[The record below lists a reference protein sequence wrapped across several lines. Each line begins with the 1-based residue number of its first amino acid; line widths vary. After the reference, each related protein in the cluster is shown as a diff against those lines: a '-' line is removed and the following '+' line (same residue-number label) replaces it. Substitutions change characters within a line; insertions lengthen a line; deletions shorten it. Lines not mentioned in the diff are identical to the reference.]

1 MITETVRMRY
11 GWIIILWCM
20 AVFPVT
26 AQRMHVEDFGRYKK
40 PFLRKASFATDK
52 RQAFLDFFTNEKGFQ
67 FFVEDT
73 PIAATEGEG
82 MVTLALPHRTG
93 SLIIKHPVYGQLAW
107 KVPNGVLKKKKHY
120 HAYLHTESLEK
131 EFRQQKQWA
140 LISTVP
146 ERAIVYVDT
155 VIHPLLDGNLSIYLP
170 LGRHVCRI
178 ESPFYQ
184 TLNDTI
190 ELTDIAR
197 FEKRYVLQPFYA
209 YLTVETDWPDA
220 RICLDGDSLGLQRVE
235 TSRLMPGRYRLT
247 VNQGDSLYYEQWLEL
262 ANAERK
268 VVDLHGI
275 ELRPFPQLGQ
285 SIEMSGF
292 PDEVLSDSM
301 ASDGLQ
307 KQPGQWADVHITA
320 FDADTEIWLN
330 RERVGQGEWRGNLA
344 PGFYAVSSRKEGL
357 DSRTDFFWVDAGK
370 SVELNLISPLADYG
384 LLNVSC
390 DEVDATVF
398 LNGLAVGSAPCVLR
412 NLPVN
417 RTYRVRL
424 VKGRKAA
431 ETLVRL
437 KGNDIVN
444 VKLKLK

>member
-1 MITETVRMRY
+1 
-11 GWIIILWCM
+11 M
-20 AVFPVT
+20 AVFPVM

-40 PFLRKASFATDK
+40 PFLHKASFTTDK
-52 RQAFLDFFTNEKGFQ
+52 RQALLDFFTNEKGFQ
-67 FFVEDT
+67 FFVEDA
-73 PIAATEGEG
+73 PVAATEGEG

-155 VIHPLLDGNLSIYLP
+155 VIHPLLDGNLSLYLP
-170 LGRHVCRI
+170 LGWHVCRI

-190 ELTDIAR
+190 ELTDIVR

-292 PDEVLSDSM
+292 PDEVLADSM

-307 KQPGQWADVHITA
+307 EQSGQWADVHITA

-398 LNGLAVGSAPCVLR
+398 LNGLAIGSAPCVLR
-412 NLPVN
+412 NLPVG

-437 KGNDIVN
+437 RGNDIVN

>member
-1 MITETVRMRY
+1 
-11 GWIIILWCM
+11 M
-20 AVFPVT
+20 AVFPVM

-40 PFLRKASFATDK
+40 PFLHKASFTTDK
-52 RQAFLDFFTNEKGFQ
+52 RQALLDFFTNEKGFQ
-67 FFVEDT
+67 FFVEDA
-73 PIAATEGEG
+73 PVAATEGEG

-155 VIHPLLDGNLSIYLP
+155 VIHPLLDGNLSLYLP

-190 ELTDIAR
+190 ELTDIVR

-247 VNQGDSLYYEQWLEL
+247 VNLGDSLYYEQWLEL

-292 PDEVLSDSM
+292 PDEVLADSM

-307 KQPGQWADVHITA
+307 EQSGQWADVHITA

-330 RERVGQGEWRGNLA
+330 RERLGQGEWRGNLA

-390 DEVDATVF
+390 DEVDVTVF
-398 LNGLAVGSAPCVLR
+398 LNGLAIGSAPCVLR
-412 NLPVN
+412 NLPVG

-437 KGNDIVN
+437 RGNDIVN

>member
-1 MITETVRMRY
+1 
-11 GWIIILWCM
+11 M
-20 AVFPVT
+20 AVFPVM

-40 PFLRKASFATDK
+40 PFLRKASFTTDK
-52 RQAFLDFFTNEKGFQ
+52 RQALLDFFTNEKGFQ
-67 FFVEDT
+67 FFVEDA
-73 PIAATEGEG
+73 PVAATEGEG

-155 VIHPLLDGNLSIYLP
+155 VIHPLLDGNLSLYLP

-190 ELTDIAR
+190 ELTDIVR

-247 VNQGDSLYYEQWLEL
+247 VNLGDSLYYEQWLEL

-292 PDEVLSDSM
+292 PDEVLADSM

-307 KQPGQWADVHITA
+307 EQSGQWADVHITA

-398 LNGLAVGSAPCVLR
+398 LNGLAIGSAPCVLR
-412 NLPVN
+412 NLPVG

-437 KGNDIVN
+437 RGNDIVN

>member
-1 MITETVRMRY
+1 
-11 GWIIILWCM
+11 M
-20 AVFPVT
+20 AVFPVM

-40 PFLRKASFATDK
+40 PFLHKASFTTDK
-52 RQAFLDFFTNEKGFQ
+52 RQALLDFFTNEKGFQ
-67 FFVEDT
+67 FFVEDA
-73 PIAATEGEG
+73 PVAATEGEG

-120 HAYLHTESLEK
+120 HAYLHIESLEK

-155 VIHPLLDGNLSIYLP
+155 VIHPLLDGNLSLYLP

-190 ELTDIAR
+190 ELTDIVR

-292 PDEVLSDSM
+292 PDEVLADSM

-307 KQPGQWADVHITA
+307 EQSGQWADVHITA
-320 FDADTEIWLN
+320 FDANTEIWLN
-330 RERVGQGEWRGNLA
+330 RERVGQGEWRGILA

-398 LNGLAVGSAPCVLR
+398 LNGLAIGSAPCVLR
-412 NLPVN
+412 NLPVG

-437 KGNDIVN
+437 RGNDIVN

>member
-1 MITETVRMRY
+1 MRY

-20 AVFPVT
+20 TAFPVM
-26 AQRMHVEDFGRYKK
+26 AQRMRVEDFGRYKR
-40 PFLRKASFATDK
+40 PFLQKAPFTTDK
-52 RQAFLDFFTNEKGFQ
+52 RQALLDFFTNEKGFQ
-67 FFVEDT
+67 FFVEDA
-73 PIAATEGEG
+73 PVAATEGEG
-82 MVTLALPHRTG
+82 MVTLTLPHRT
-93 SLIIKHPVYGQLAW
+93 SFLVIKHPVYGQLAW
-107 KVPNGVLKKKKHY
+107 KVPDGVLKKKKHY

-146 ERAIVYVDT
+146 EHAIVYVDT
-155 VIHPLLDGNLSIYLP
+155 VIHPLLDGTLSLYLP
-170 LGRHVCRI
+170 LGRHACRI

-190 ELTDIAR
+190 ELTDSTR

-220 RICLDGDSLGLQRVE
+220 RICLDGQPLGMERIE

-247 VNQGDSLYYEQWLEL
+247 VDQGDSLYYEQWLEL

-275 ELRPFPQLGQ
+275 ELRPFPQPGQ
-285 SIEMSGF
+285 TIETLGF
-292 PDEVLSDSM
+292 PNEVLADSLASDS
-301 ASDGLQ
+301 LQ
-307 KQPGQWADVHITA
+307 VQPEQWADVHITA

-330 RERVGQGEWRGNLA
+330 RERVGQGEWRGKLA
-344 PGFYAVSSRKEGL
+344 PGFYAVSSKKEGL

-390 DEVDATVF
+390 DEVDAAVF
-398 LNGLAVGSAPCVLR
+398 LNGLAAGFAPCVLR
-412 NLPVN
+412 NLPVG
-417 RTYRVRL
+417 RTYRLQL

>member
-1 MITETVRMRY
+1 
-11 GWIIILWCM
+11 M
-20 AVFPVT
+20 AVFPVM

-40 PFLRKASFATDK
+40 PFLHKASFTTDK
-52 RQAFLDFFTNEKGFQ
+52 RQALLDFFTNEKGFQ
-67 FFVEDT
+67 FFVEDA
-73 PIAATEGEG
+73 PVAATEGEG

-155 VIHPLLDGNLSIYLP
+155 VIHPLLDGNLSLYLP

-190 ELTDIAR
+190 ELTDIVR

-247 VNQGDSLYYEQWLEL
+247 VNLGDSLYYEQWLEL

-292 PDEVLSDSM
+292 PDEVLADSM

-307 KQPGQWADVHITA
+307 EQSGQWADVHITA

-330 RERVGQGEWRGNLA
+330 RERLGQGEWRGNLA

-370 SVELNLISPLADYG
+370 SVELNLTSPLADYG

-390 DEVDATVF
+390 EEVDATVF
-398 LNGLAVGSAPCVLR
+398 LNGLAIGSAPCVLR
-412 NLPVN
+412 NLPVG

-437 KGNDIVN
+437 RGNDIVN

>member
-1 MITETVRMRY
+1 
-11 GWIIILWCM
+11 M
-20 AVFPVT
+20 AVFPVM
-26 AQRMHVEDFGRYKK
+26 AQRMRVEDFGRYKK
-40 PFLRKASFATDK
+40 PFLHKASFTTDK
-52 RQAFLDFFTNEKGFQ
+52 RQALLDFFTNEKGFQ
-67 FFVEDT
+67 FFVEDA
-73 PIAATEGEG
+73 PVAATEGEG

-155 VIHPLLDGNLSIYLP
+155 VIHPLLDGNLSLYLP

-190 ELTDIAR
+190 ELTDIVR

-247 VNQGDSLYYEQWLEL
+247 VNLGDSLYYEQWLEL

-292 PDEVLSDSM
+292 PDEVLADSM

-307 KQPGQWADVHITA
+307 EQSGQWADVHITA
-320 FDADTEIWLN
+320 FDVDTEIWLN
-330 RERVGQGEWRGNLA
+330 RERLGQGEWRGNLA

-398 LNGLAVGSAPCVLR
+398 LNGLAIGSAPCVLR
-412 NLPVN
+412 NLPVG

-437 KGNDIVN
+437 RGNDIVN

>member
-1 MITETVRMRY
+1 
-11 GWIIILWCM
+11 M
-20 AVFPVT
+20 AVFPVM

-40 PFLRKASFATDK
+40 PFLHKASFTTDK
-52 RQAFLDFFTNEKGFQ
+52 RQALLDFFTNEKGFQ
-67 FFVEDT
+67 FFVEDASV
-73 PIAATEGEG
+73 AATEGEG

-155 VIHPLLDGNLSIYLP
+155 VIHPLLDGNLSLYLP

-190 ELTDIAR
+190 ELTDIVR

-235 TSRLMPGRYRLT
+235 TSRLMSGRYRLT

-292 PDEVLSDSM
+292 PDEVLADSM

-307 KQPGQWADVHITA
+307 EQSGQWADVHITA

-398 LNGLAVGSAPCVLR
+398 LNGLAIGSAPCVLR
-412 NLPVN
+412 NLPVG

-437 KGNDIVN
+437 RGNDIVN

>member
-1 MITETVRMRY
+1 M
-11 GWIIILWCM
+11 
-20 AVFPVT
+20 

-40 PFLRKASFATDK
+40 PFLHKASFTTDK
-52 RQAFLDFFTNEKGFQ
+52 RQALLDFFTNEKGFQ
-67 FFVEDT
+67 FFVEDA
-73 PIAATEGEG
+73 PVAATEGEG

-155 VIHPLLDGNLSIYLP
+155 VIHPLLDGNLSLYLP

-190 ELTDIAR
+190 ELTDIVR

-247 VNQGDSLYYEQWLEL
+247 VNLGDSLYYEQWLEL

-292 PDEVLSDSM
+292 PDEVLADSM

-307 KQPGQWADVHITA
+307 ELSGQWADVHITA

-398 LNGLAVGSAPCVLR
+398 LNGLAIGSAPCVLR
-412 NLPVN
+412 NLPVG

-437 KGNDIVN
+437 RGNDIVN

>member
-1 MITETVRMRY
+1 
-11 GWIIILWCM
+11 M
-20 AVFPVT
+20 AVFPVM

-40 PFLRKASFATDK
+40 PFLHKASFTTDK
-52 RQAFLDFFTNEKGFQ
+52 RQALLDFFTNEKGFQ
-67 FFVEDT
+67 FFVEDA
-73 PIAATEGEG
+73 PVAATEGEG

-155 VIHPLLDGNLSIYLP
+155 VIHPLLDGNLSLYLP

-190 ELTDIAR
+190 ELTDIVR

-247 VNQGDSLYYEQWLEL
+247 VNLGDSLYYEQWLEL

-292 PDEVLSDSM
+292 PDEVLADSM

-307 KQPGQWADVHITA
+307 EQSGQWADVHITA

-330 RERVGQGEWRGNLA
+330 RERLGQGEWRGNLA

-370 SVELNLISPLADYG
+370 SVELNLTSPLADYG

-398 LNGLAVGSAPCVLR
+398 LNGLAIGSAPCVLR
-412 NLPVN
+412 NLPVG

-437 KGNDIVN
+437 RGNDIVN

>member
-1 MITETVRMRY
+1 
-11 GWIIILWCM
+11 M
-20 AVFPVT
+20 AVFPVM

-40 PFLRKASFATDK
+40 PFLHKASFTTDK
-52 RQAFLDFFTNEKGFQ
+52 RQALLDFFTNEKGFQ
-67 FFVEDT
+67 FFVEDA
-73 PIAATEGEG
+73 PVAATEGEG

-155 VIHPLLDGNLSIYLP
+155 VIHPLLDGNLSLYLP

-190 ELTDIAR
+190 ELTDIVR
-197 FEKRYVLQPFYA
+197 FEKRYVLLPFYA

-247 VNQGDSLYYEQWLEL
+247 VNLGDSLYYEQWLEL

-292 PDEVLSDSM
+292 PDEVLADSM

-307 KQPGQWADVHITA
+307 EQSGQWADVHITA

-330 RERVGQGEWRGNLA
+330 RERLGQGEWRGNLA

-398 LNGLAVGSAPCVLR
+398 LNGLAIGSAPCVLR
-412 NLPVN
+412 NLPVG

-437 KGNDIVN
+437 RGNDIVN

>member
-1 MITETVRMRY
+1 
-11 GWIIILWCM
+11 M
-20 AVFPVT
+20 AVFPVM

-40 PFLRKASFATDK
+40 PFLHKASFTTDK
-52 RQAFLDFFTNEKGFQ
+52 RQALLDFFTNEKGFQ
-67 FFVEDT
+67 FFVEDA
-73 PIAATEGEG
+73 PVAATEGEG

-155 VIHPLLDGNLSIYLP
+155 VIHPLLDGNLSLYLP

-190 ELTDIAR
+190 ELTDIVR

-275 ELRPFPQLGQ
+275 ELCPFPQLGQ

-292 PDEVLSDSM
+292 PDEVLADSM

-307 KQPGQWADVHITA
+307 EQSGQWADVHITA

-390 DEVDATVF
+390 NEVDATVF
-398 LNGLAVGSAPCVLR
+398 LNGLAIGSAPCVLR
-412 NLPVN
+412 NLPVG

-437 KGNDIVN
+437 RGNDIVN

>member
-1 MITETVRMRY
+1 
-11 GWIIILWCM
+11 M
-20 AVFPVT
+20 AVFPVM

-40 PFLRKASFATDK
+40 PFLHKASFTTDK
-52 RQAFLDFFTNEKGFQ
+52 RQALLDFFTNEKGFQ
-67 FFVEDT
+67 FFVEDA
-73 PIAATEGEG
+73 PVAATEGEG

-155 VIHPLLDGNLSIYLP
+155 VIHPLLDGNLSLYLP

-190 ELTDIAR
+190 ELTDIVR

-292 PDEVLSDSM
+292 PDEVLADSM

-307 KQPGQWADVHITA
+307 EQSGQWTGVHITA

-398 LNGLAVGSAPCVLR
+398 LNGLAIGSAPCVLR
-412 NLPVN
+412 NLPVG

-437 KGNDIVN
+437 RGNDIVN

>member
-1 MITETVRMRY
+1 
-11 GWIIILWCM
+11 M
-20 AVFPVT
+20 AVFPVM

-40 PFLRKASFATDK
+40 PFLHKASFTTDK
-52 RQAFLDFFTNEKGFQ
+52 RQALLDFFTNEKGFQ
-67 FFVEDT
+67 FFVEDA
-73 PIAATEGEG
+73 PVAATEGEG

-155 VIHPLLDGNLSIYLP
+155 VIHPLLDGNLSLYLP

-190 ELTDIAR
+190 ELTDIVR

-247 VNQGDSLYYEQWLEL
+247 VNLGDSLYYEQWLEL

-292 PDEVLSDSM
+292 PDEVLADSM

-307 KQPGQWADVHITA
+307 EQSGQWADVHIIA

-330 RERVGQGEWRGNLA
+330 RERLGQGEWRGNLA

-398 LNGLAVGSAPCVLR
+398 LNGLAIGSAPCVLR
-412 NLPVN
+412 NLPVG

-437 KGNDIVN
+437 RGNDIVN

>member
-1 MITETVRMRY
+1 
-11 GWIIILWCM
+11 M
-20 AVFPVT
+20 AVFPVM

-40 PFLRKASFATDK
+40 PFLHKASFTTDK
-52 RQAFLDFFTNEKGFQ
+52 RQALLDFFTNEKGFQ
-67 FFVEDT
+67 FFVEDA
-73 PIAATEGEG
+73 PVAATEGEG

-155 VIHPLLDGNLSIYLP
+155 VIHPLLDGNLSLYLP

-190 ELTDIAR
+190 ELTDIVR

-247 VNQGDSLYYEQWLEL
+247 VDQGDSLYYEQWLEL

-292 PDEVLSDSM
+292 PDEVLADSM

-307 KQPGQWADVHITA
+307 EQSGQWTGVHITA

-398 LNGLAVGSAPCVLR
+398 LNGLAIGSAPCVLR
-412 NLPVN
+412 NLPVG

-437 KGNDIVN
+437 RGNDIVN

>member
-1 MITETVRMRY
+1 
-11 GWIIILWCM
+11 M
-20 AVFPVT
+20 AVFPVM

-40 PFLRKASFATDK
+40 PFLHKASFTTDK
-52 RQAFLDFFTNEKGFQ
+52 RQALLDFFTNEKGFQ
-67 FFVEDT
+67 FFVEDA
-73 PIAATEGEG
+73 PVAATEGEG

-155 VIHPLLDGNLSIYLP
+155 VIHPLLDGNLSLYLP

-190 ELTDIAR
+190 ELTDIVR

-247 VNQGDSLYYEQWLEL
+247 VNLGDSLYYEQWLEL

-292 PDEVLSDSM
+292 PDEVLADSM

-307 KQPGQWADVHITA
+307 EQSGQWADVYITA

-330 RERVGQGEWRGNLA
+330 RERLGQGEWRGNLA

-398 LNGLAVGSAPCVLR
+398 LNGLAIGSAPCVLR
-412 NLPVN
+412 NLPVG

-437 KGNDIVN
+437 RGNDIVN

>member
-1 MITETVRMRY
+1 
-11 GWIIILWCM
+11 M
-20 AVFPVT
+20 AVFPVM

-40 PFLRKASFATDK
+40 PFLHKASFTTDK
-52 RQAFLDFFTNEKGFQ
+52 RQALLDFFTNEKGFQ
-67 FFVEDT
+67 FFVEDA
-73 PIAATEGEG
+73 PVAATEGEG
-82 MVTLALPHRTG
+82 MVTLVLPHRTG

-155 VIHPLLDGNLSIYLP
+155 VIHPLLDGNLSLYLP

-190 ELTDIAR
+190 ELTDIVR

-247 VNQGDSLYYEQWLEL
+247 VNLGDSLYYEQWLEL

-292 PDEVLSDSM
+292 PDEVLADSM

-307 KQPGQWADVHITA
+307 EQSGQWADVHITA

-330 RERVGQGEWRGNLA
+330 RERLGQGEWRGNLA

-398 LNGLAVGSAPCVLR
+398 LNGLAIGSAPCVLR
-412 NLPVN
+412 NLPVG

-437 KGNDIVN
+437 RGNDIVN

>member
-1 MITETVRMRY
+1 M
-11 GWIIILWCM
+11 
-20 AVFPVT
+20 

-40 PFLRKASFATDK
+40 PFLHKASFTTDK
-52 RQAFLDFFTNEKGFQ
+52 RQALLDFFTNEKGFQ
-67 FFVEDT
+67 FFVEDA
-73 PIAATEGEG
+73 PVAATEGEG

-155 VIHPLLDGNLSIYLP
+155 VIHPLLDGNLSLYLP

-190 ELTDIAR
+190 ELTDIVR

-247 VNQGDSLYYEQWLEL
+247 VNLGDSLYYEQWLEL

-292 PDEVLSDSM
+292 PDEVLADSM

-307 KQPGQWADVHITA
+307 EQSGQWADVHITA
-320 FDADTEIWLN
+320 FDVDTEIWLN
-330 RERVGQGEWRGNLA
+330 RERLGQGEWRGNLA

-398 LNGLAVGSAPCVLR
+398 LNGLAIGSAPCVLR
-412 NLPVN
+412 NLPVG

-437 KGNDIVN
+437 RGNDIVN

>member
-1 MITETVRMRY
+1 
-11 GWIIILWCM
+11 M
-20 AVFPVT
+20 AVFPVM

-40 PFLRKASFATDK
+40 PFLHKASFTTDK
-52 RQAFLDFFTNEKGFQ
+52 RQALLDFFTNEKGFQ
-67 FFVEDT
+67 FFVEDA
-73 PIAATEGEG
+73 PVAATEGEG

-155 VIHPLLDGNLSIYLP
+155 VIHPLLDGNLSLYLP

-190 ELTDIAR
+190 ELTDIVR

-292 PDEVLSDSM
+292 PDEVLADSM

-307 KQPGQWADVHITA
+307 EQSGQWADVHITA

-398 LNGLAVGSAPCVLR
+398 LNGLAIGSAPCVLR
-412 NLPVN
+412 NLPVG

-424 VKGRKAA
+424 GKGRKAA

-437 KGNDIVN
+437 RGNDIVN

>member
-1 MITETVRMRY
+1 
-11 GWIIILWCM
+11 M
-20 AVFPVT
+20 AVFPVM

-40 PFLRKASFATDK
+40 PFLHKASFTTDK
-52 RQAFLDFFTNEKGFQ
+52 RQALLDFFTNEKGFQ
-67 FFVEDT
+67 FFVEDA
-73 PIAATEGEG
+73 PVAATEGEG

-155 VIHPLLDGNLSIYLP
+155 VIHPLLDGNLSLYLP

-190 ELTDIAR
+190 ELTDIVR

-262 ANAERK
+262 ANAECK

-292 PDEVLSDSM
+292 PDEVLADSM

-307 KQPGQWADVHITA
+307 EQSGQWADVHITA

-398 LNGLAVGSAPCVLR
+398 LNGLAIGSAPCVLR
-412 NLPVN
+412 NLPVG

-431 ETLVRL
+431 ETFVRL
-437 KGNDIVN
+437 RGNDIVN

>member
-1 MITETVRMRY
+1 
-11 GWIIILWCM
+11 M
-20 AVFPVT
+20 AVFPVM

-40 PFLRKASFATDK
+40 PFLHKASFTTDK
-52 RQAFLDFFTNEKGFQ
+52 RQALLDFFTNEKGFQ
-67 FFVEDT
+67 FFVEDA
-73 PIAATEGEG
+73 PVAATEGEG

-93 SLIIKHPVYGQLAW
+93 SLIIKHPVYGHLAW

-155 VIHPLLDGNLSIYLP
+155 VIHPLLDGNLSLYLP

-190 ELTDIAR
+190 ELTDIVR

-262 ANAERK
+262 VNAERK

-292 PDEVLSDSM
+292 PDEVLADSM

-307 KQPGQWADVHITA
+307 ELSGQWADVHITA

-398 LNGLAVGSAPCVLR
+398 LNGLAIGSAPCVLR
-412 NLPVN
+412 NLPVG

-431 ETLVRL
+431 ETFVRL
-437 KGNDIVN
+437 RGNDIVN

>member
-1 MITETVRMRY
+1 
-11 GWIIILWCM
+11 M
-20 AVFPVT
+20 AVFPVM

-40 PFLRKASFATDK
+40 PFLHKASFTTDK
-52 RQAFLDFFTNEKGFQ
+52 RQALLDFFTNEKGFQ
-67 FFVEDT
+67 FFVEDA
-73 PIAATEGEG
+73 PVAATEGEG

-155 VIHPLLDGNLSIYLP
+155 VIHPLLDGNLSLYLP

-190 ELTDIAR
+190 ELTDIVR

-292 PDEVLSDSM
+292 LDEVLADSM

-307 KQPGQWADVHITA
+307 EQSGQWAGVHITA

-398 LNGLAVGSAPCVLR
+398 LNGLAIGSAPCVLR
-412 NLPVN
+412 NLPVG

-437 KGNDIVN
+437 RGNDIVN

>member
-1 MITETVRMRY
+1 
-11 GWIIILWCM
+11 M
-20 AVFPVT
+20 AVFPVM

-40 PFLRKASFATDK
+40 PFLHKASFTTDK
-52 RQAFLDFFTNEKGFQ
+52 RQALLDFFTNEKGFQ
-67 FFVEDT
+67 FFVEDA
-73 PIAATEGEG
+73 PVAATEGEG

-155 VIHPLLDGNLSIYLP
+155 VIHPLLDGNLSLYLP

-190 ELTDIAR
+190 ELTDIVR

-220 RICLDGDSLGLQRVE
+220 RICLDGDLLGLQRVE

-247 VNQGDSLYYEQWLEL
+247 VNLGDSLYYEQWLEL

-292 PDEVLSDSM
+292 PDEVLADSM

-307 KQPGQWADVHITA
+307 EQSGQWADVHITA
-320 FDADTEIWLN
+320 FDVDTEIWLN
-330 RERVGQGEWRGNLA
+330 RERLGQGEWRGNLA

-398 LNGLAVGSAPCVLR
+398 LNGLAIGSAPCVLR
-412 NLPVN
+412 NLPVG

-437 KGNDIVN
+437 RGNDIVN

>member
-1 MITETVRMRY
+1 
-11 GWIIILWCM
+11 M
-20 AVFPVT
+20 AVFPVM

-40 PFLRKASFATDK
+40 PFLHKASFTTDK
-52 RQAFLDFFTNEKGFQ
+52 QQALLDFFTNEKGFQ
-67 FFVEDT
+67 FFVEDA
-73 PIAATEGEG
+73 PVAATEGEG

-155 VIHPLLDGNLSIYLP
+155 VIHPLLDGNLSLYLP

-190 ELTDIAR
+190 ELTDIVR

-292 PDEVLSDSM
+292 PDEVLADSM

-307 KQPGQWADVHITA
+307 ELSGQWADVHITA

-398 LNGLAVGSAPCVLR
+398 LNGLAIGSAPCVLR
-412 NLPVN
+412 NLPVG

-431 ETLVRL
+431 ETFVRL
-437 KGNDIVN
+437 RGNDIVN

>member
-1 MITETVRMRY
+1 
-11 GWIIILWCM
+11 M
-20 AVFPVT
+20 AVFPVM

-40 PFLRKASFATDK
+40 PFLHKASFTTDK
-52 RQAFLDFFTNEKGFQ
+52 RQALLDFFTNEKGFQ
-67 FFVEDT
+67 FFVEDA
-73 PIAATEGEG
+73 PVAATEGEG

-155 VIHPLLDGNLSIYLP
+155 VIHPLLDGNLSLYLP

-190 ELTDIAR
+190 ELTDIVR

-292 PDEVLSDSM
+292 PDEVLADSM

-307 KQPGQWADVHITA
+307 EQSGQWADVHITA

-330 RERVGQGEWRGNLA
+330 RERLGQGEWRGNLA

-398 LNGLAVGSAPCVLR
+398 LTGLAIGSAPCVLR
-412 NLPVN
+412 NLPVG

-437 KGNDIVN
+437 RGNDIVN

>member
-1 MITETVRMRY
+1 
-11 GWIIILWCM
+11 M
-20 AVFPVT
+20 AVFPVM

-40 PFLRKASFATDK
+40 PFLHKASFTTDK
-52 RQAFLDFFTNEKGFQ
+52 RQALLDFFTNEKGFQ
-67 FFVEDT
+67 FFVEDA
-73 PIAATEGEG
+73 PVAATEGEG

-155 VIHPLLDGNLSIYLP
+155 VIHPLLDGNLSLYLP

-190 ELTDIAR
+190 ELTDIVR

-247 VNQGDSLYYEQWLEL
+247 VNLGDSLYYEQWLEL

-292 PDEVLSDSM
+292 PDEVLADSM

-307 KQPGQWADVHITA
+307 EQSGQWADVHITA
-320 FDADTEIWLN
+320 FDVDTEIWLN
-330 RERVGQGEWRGNLA
+330 RERLGQGEWRGNLA

-398 LNGLAVGSAPCVLR
+398 LNGLAIGSAPCACRPYLSG
-412 NLPVN
+412 PV
-417 RTYRVRL
+417 
-424 VKGRKAA
+424 GQGAQ
-431 ETLVRL
+431 
-437 KGNDIVN
+437 GG
-444 VKLKLK
+444 

>member
-1 MITETVRMRY
+1 
-11 GWIIILWCM
+11 M
-20 AVFPVT
+20 AVFPVM

-40 PFLRKASFATDK
+40 PFLHKASFTTDK
-52 RQAFLDFFTNEKGFQ
+52 RQALLDFFTNEKGFQ
-67 FFVEDT
+67 FFVEDA
-73 PIAATEGEG
+73 PVAATEGEG

-107 KVPNGVLKKKKHY
+107 KVPNGVLKKKKRY

-155 VIHPLLDGNLSIYLP
+155 VIHPLLDGNLSLYLP

-190 ELTDIAR
+190 ELTDIVR

-292 PDEVLSDSM
+292 PDEVLADSM

-307 KQPGQWADVHITA
+307 EQSGQWADVHITA

-390 DEVDATVF
+390 NEVDATVF
-398 LNGLAVGSAPCVLR
+398 LNGLAIGSAPCVLR
-412 NLPVN
+412 NLPVG

-437 KGNDIVN
+437 RGNDIVN

>member
-1 MITETVRMRY
+1 
-11 GWIIILWCM
+11 M
-20 AVFPVT
+20 AVFPVM

-40 PFLRKASFATDK
+40 PFLHKASFTTDK
-52 RQAFLDFFTNEKGFQ
+52 RQALLDFFTNEKGFQ
-67 FFVEDT
+67 FFVEDA
-73 PIAATEGEG
+73 PVAATEGEG

-155 VIHPLLDGNLSIYLP
+155 VIHPLLDGNLSLYLP

-190 ELTDIAR
+190 ELTDIVR

-247 VNQGDSLYYEQWLEL
+247 VNQGDSLYYEQWMEL

-292 PDEVLSDSM
+292 PDEVLADSM

-307 KQPGQWADVHITA
+307 EQSGQWADVHITA

-390 DEVDATVF
+390 NEVDATVF
-398 LNGLAVGSAPCVLR
+398 LNGLAIGSAPCVLR
-412 NLPVN
+412 NLPVG

-437 KGNDIVN
+437 RGNDIVN

>member
-1 MITETVRMRY
+1 
-11 GWIIILWCM
+11 M
-20 AVFPVT
+20 AVFPVM

-40 PFLRKASFATDK
+40 PFLHKASFTTDK
-52 RQAFLDFFTNEKGFQ
+52 RQALLDFFTNEKGFQ
-67 FFVEDT
+67 FFVEDA
-73 PIAATEGEG
+73 PVAATEGEG

-155 VIHPLLDGNLSIYLP
+155 VIHPLLDGNLSLYLP

-190 ELTDIAR
+190 ELTDIVR

-292 PDEVLSDSM
+292 PDEVLADSM

-307 KQPGQWADVHITA
+307 EQSGQWADVHITA

-398 LNGLAVGSAPCVLR
+398 LNGLAIGSAPCVLR
-412 NLPVN
+412 NLPVG

-424 VKGRKAA
+424 VKERKAA

-437 KGNDIVN
+437 RGNDIVN

>member
-1 MITETVRMRY
+1 
-11 GWIIILWCM
+11 M
-20 AVFPVT
+20 AVFPVM

-40 PFLRKASFATDK
+40 LFLHKASFTTDK
-52 RQAFLDFFTNEKGFQ
+52 RQALLDFFTNEKGFQ
-67 FFVEDT
+67 FFVEDA
-73 PIAATEGEG
+73 PVAATEGEG

-155 VIHPLLDGNLSIYLP
+155 VIHPLLDGNLSLYLP

-190 ELTDIAR
+190 ELTDIVR

-247 VNQGDSLYYEQWLEL
+247 VNLGDSLYYEQWLEL

-292 PDEVLSDSM
+292 PDEVLADSM

-307 KQPGQWADVHITA
+307 EQSGQWADVHITA
-320 FDADTEIWLN
+320 FDADTEILLN
-330 RERVGQGEWRGNLA
+330 RERLGQGEWRGNLA

-398 LNGLAVGSAPCVLR
+398 LNGLAIGSAPCVLR
-412 NLPVN
+412 NLPVG

-437 KGNDIVN
+437 RGNDIVN

>member
-1 MITETVRMRY
+1 M
-11 GWIIILWCM
+11 
-20 AVFPVT
+20 

-40 PFLRKASFATDK
+40 PFLHKASFTTDK
-52 RQAFLDFFTNEKGFQ
+52 RQALLDFFTNEKGFQ
-67 FFVEDT
+67 FFVEDA
-73 PIAATEGEG
+73 PVAATEGEG

-155 VIHPLLDGNLSIYLP
+155 VIHPLLDGNLSLYLP

-190 ELTDIAR
+190 ELTDIVR

-247 VNQGDSLYYEQWLEL
+247 VNLGDSLYYEQWLEL

-292 PDEVLSDSM
+292 PDEVLADSM

-307 KQPGQWADVHITA
+307 EQSGQWADVHITA

-330 RERVGQGEWRGNLA
+330 RERLGQGEWRGNLA

-370 SVELNLISPLADYG
+370 SVELNLTSPLADYG

-398 LNGLAVGSAPCVLR
+398 LNGLAIGSAPCVLR
-412 NLPVN
+412 NLPVG

-437 KGNDIVN
+437 RGNDIVN

>member
-1 MITETVRMRY
+1 
-11 GWIIILWCM
+11 M
-20 AVFPVT
+20 AVFPVM

-40 PFLRKASFATDK
+40 PFLHKASFTTDK
-52 RQAFLDFFTNEKGFQ
+52 RQALLDFFTNEKGFQ
-67 FFVEDT
+67 FFVEDA
-73 PIAATEGEG
+73 PVAATEGEG

-155 VIHPLLDGNLSIYLP
+155 VIHPLLDGNLSLYLP

-190 ELTDIAR
+190 ELTDIVR

-292 PDEVLSDSM
+292 PDEVLADSM

-307 KQPGQWADVHITA
+307 EQSGQWADVHITA

-398 LNGLAVGSAPCVLR
+398 LNGLAIGSAPCVLR
-412 NLPVN
+412 NLPVG
-417 RTYRVRL
+417 RTYRVWL

-437 KGNDIVN
+437 RGNDIVN

>member
-1 MITETVRMRY
+1 
-11 GWIIILWCM
+11 M
-20 AVFPVT
+20 AVFPVM

-40 PFLRKASFATDK
+40 PFLHKASFTTDK
-52 RQAFLDFFTNEKGFQ
+52 RQALLDFFTNEKGFQ
-67 FFVEDT
+67 FFVEDA
-73 PIAATEGEG
+73 PVAATEGEG

-93 SLIIKHPVYGQLAW
+93 SLIIKHPVYGHLAW

-155 VIHPLLDGNLSIYLP
+155 VIHPLLDGNLSLYLP
-170 LGRHVCRI
+170 LDRHVCRI

-190 ELTDIAR
+190 ELTDIVR

-247 VNQGDSLYYEQWLEL
+247 VNLGDSLYYEQWLEL
-262 ANAERK
+262 VNAERK

-292 PDEVLSDSM
+292 PDEVLADSM

-307 KQPGQWADVHITA
+307 ELSGQWADVHITA

-398 LNGLAVGSAPCVLR
+398 LNGLAIGSAPCVLR
-412 NLPVN
+412 NLPVG

-431 ETLVRL
+431 ETFVRL
-437 KGNDIVN
+437 RGNDIVN

>member
-1 MITETVRMRY
+1 
-11 GWIIILWCM
+11 M
-20 AVFPVT
+20 AVFPVM

-40 PFLRKASFATDK
+40 PFLHKASFTTDK
-52 RQAFLDFFTNEKGFQ
+52 RQALLDFFTNEKGFQ
-67 FFVEDT
+67 FFVEDA
-73 PIAATEGEG
+73 PVAATEGEG

-155 VIHPLLDGNLSIYLP
+155 VIHPLLDGNLSLYLP

-190 ELTDIAR
+190 ELTDIVR

-262 ANAERK
+262 VNAERK

-292 PDEVLSDSM
+292 PDEVLADSM

-307 KQPGQWADVHITA
+307 ELSGQWADVHITA

-398 LNGLAVGSAPCVLR
+398 LNGLAIGSAPCVLR
-412 NLPVN
+412 NLPVG

-437 KGNDIVN
+437 RGNDIVN

>member
-1 MITETVRMRY
+1 
-11 GWIIILWCM
+11 M
-20 AVFPVT
+20 AVFPVM

-40 PFLRKASFATDK
+40 PFLHKASFTTDK
-52 RQAFLDFFTNEKGFQ
+52 RQALLDFFINEKGFQ
-67 FFVEDT
+67 FFVEDA
-73 PIAATEGEG
+73 PVAATEGEG

-155 VIHPLLDGNLSIYLP
+155 VIHPLLDGNLSLYLP

-190 ELTDIAR
+190 ELTDIVR

-292 PDEVLSDSM
+292 PDEVLADSM

-307 KQPGQWADVHITA
+307 EQSGQWADVHITA

-398 LNGLAVGSAPCVLR
+398 LNGLAIGSAPCVLR
-412 NLPVN
+412 NLPVG

-437 KGNDIVN
+437 RGNDIVN